1 MRADDEGRCY
11 INHIV
16 AEHKRLHSML
26 RQMRHAICHSVQP
39 DENPSFARIAEVLAR
54 LREELTHH
62 FAEEEA
68 GGCLDEA
75 VSRCPSLSAEAKRIE
90 AEHADI
96 LAQLDR
102 LAEQAGSLPP
112 TPQNQVAIQRAF
124 DQLYRLLHQ
133 HEAAENRLLAEGFGI
148 AANGEDADYT
158 ALIHDV

>member
-1 MRADDEGRCY
+1 MRTDDECRCY
-11 INHIV
+11 IDHIV
-16 AEHKRLHSML
+16 AQHKRLHSML
-26 RQMRHAICHSVQP
+26 RQMRTAIHQSVQP
-39 DENPSFARIAEVLAR
+39 DEHPSFAAIAQILAR
-54 LREELTHH
+54 LREELQHH

-102 LAEQAGSLPP
+102 LRDEAGSLAP
-112 TPQNQVAIQRAF
+112 TPQNQLAIQRDF
-124 DQLYRLLHQ
+124 DQLHRQLHK
-133 HEAAENRLLAEGFGI
+133 HEAAENRLLADGFGVQ
-148 AANGEDADYT
+148 ANGDDADYT